1 MLKSIRF
8 VSSYNARNLKFQLT
22 CPRLER
28 ASLTYFPLYGTNI
41 QWDNLTHLTLYS
53 ISINDSFFILRKTPR
68 LVICKVSGDGPR
80 YTEPSIGPLV
90 LTSLRSLQLITDST
104 PDYLNNLI
112 APHLEEFSLP
122 NYYNPSMEVI
132 TSFLRRS
139 ACSLRSFTVTFSTFP
154 PYFEG
159 FISLVQ
165 SLPSLNTLLMIS
177 ITDSDLED
185 TTPEDCDP
193 RNILQIVTEILYSQS
208 TSLFQRGFL
217 PNLKILEYTG
227 QLCLRSGNYGDQYT
241 LPPADNS
248 AVLGPLHL
256 LKLDLRPATRIPKNM
271 ISYLS
276 SLVERGVTASEC
288 FI

>member
-1 MLKSIRF
+1 MARSLRPKLPLSICISSIYYHDSELDVVSALAGVVNQYYTRWSKLDLYIPDDYYQCFHATDNHAPMLKSIRF

-28 ASLTYFPLYGTNI
+28 ASLAYFPLYGTNI

-53 ISINDSFFILRKTPR
+53 ISINNSFLILRKTPR

-104 PDYLNNLI
+104 PDFLNNLI

-159 FISLVQ
+159 F
-165 SLPSLNTLLMIS
+165 
-177 ITDSDLED
+177 
-185 TTPEDCDP
+185 
-193 RNILQIVTEILYSQS
+193 LY
-208 TSLFQRGFL
+208 
-217 PNLKILEYTG
+217 NH
-227 QLCLRSGNYGDQYT
+227 CL
-241 LPPADNS
+241 
-248 AVLGPLHL
+248 HW
-256 LKLDLRPATRIPKNM
+256 TR
-271 ISYLS
+271 Y
-276 SLVERGVTASEC
+276 
-288 FI
+288 